1 MKKSFYLKLQM
12 PCVAVMAATLA
23 LVMGANTA
31 RAAANVTVT
40 FSATPY
46 PMYPTFLGF
55 SYEKAYM
62 TNALFNATNT
72 ALINCFSQAGDYGI
86 LRIGGRSVD
95 LTGWNGEQG
104 TGPIVEADVDRL
116 AGFMN
121 ALPSGW
127 KVIYGINCTNN
138 NDSSASAESSYAAS
152 KLGSRLLAFEIGN
165 ETEQYKM
172 PETGQNSFLNLWSAL
187 KGFVKPNGP
196 MEGPDEGG
204 GSTSYTTTFA
214 DSQSNSPNSYIVLL
228 TQHYY
233 RDTPANWTNNPT
245 GAMTNLL
252 STDPNLPTWLG
263 LVGIAFR
270 DKVPQGFRMDEANS
284 LSGGGMAGVSDAF
297 GAALWSLDFMGT
309 CAKYN
314 CVGVNFHGGSN
325 SPYTPIYD
333 NHKSVTRIGP
343 DLYGMTM
350 FSLLP
355 AGDACNTSITVNSGN
370 PSEFSAFGVLTTS
383 NQVSCILDN
392 KNNSNTITVT
402 VHLGSSV
409 ANVHTMSLNDGSGDL
424 YSTNGFTL
432 GGSAINIDGT
442 WNGTFG
448 STTATAGVLTVTV
461 NSHSALL
468 LTPY

>member
-1 MKKSFYLKLQM
+1 MRKITISVNQIILRST
-12 PCVAVMAATLA
+12 AVIAAALA
-23 LVMGANTA
+23 LVMGVNTA
-31 RAAANVTVT
+31 QAAANVTVT
-40 FSATPY
+40 FSTTSHPLQS
-46 PMYPTFLGF
+46 TFMGF

-62 TNALFNATNT
+62 TQNLFRANNT
-72 ALINCFSQAGDYGI
+72 ALINCFSNVGDSGI

-95 LTGWNGEQG
+95 YTGWNGEQG
-104 TGPIVEADVDRL
+104 SGPITTADVDQL

-138 NDSSASAESSYAAS
+138 NWTSAGDESSYVHTA
-152 KLGSRLLAFEIGN
+152 LGSRLHSFEIGN

-172 PETGQNSFLNLWSAL
+172 TETQFIAVWSGL
-187 KGFVKPNGP
+187 KAHVISNGP
-196 MEGPDEGG
+196 VEGPDEGG

-228 TQHYY
+228 SQHYY
-233 RDTPANWTNNPT
+233 RDTPSHWTGNIT

-252 STDPNLPTWLG
+252 ATDPNLPTWLG
-263 LVGIAFR
+263 LVGVAFR
-270 DKVPQGFRMDEANS
+270 DHVSQGFRMDEVGS
-284 LSGGGMAGVSDAF
+284 YSHTGIEGLSDAL
-297 GAALWSLDFMGT
+297 GGALWSLDFMGT

-314 CVGVNFHGGSN
+314 CVGVNFHTGSN
-325 SPYTPIYD
+325 GPNTPIYD
-333 NHKSVTRIGP
+333 NHTSVYKAGA

-355 AGDACNTSITVNSGN
+355 AGDSCNTSITGDTV
-370 PSEFSAFGVLTTS
+370 PFFSAFGVLTPA

-392 KNNSNTITVT
+392 KYNNNTITAT

-409 ANVHTMSLNDGSGDL
+409 SNVHMMTLNVTSGDL
-424 YSTNGFTL
+424 YTTNNFVL
-432 GGSAINIDGT
+432 GGSAINTDGS

-448 STTATAGVLTVTV
+448 STTASSGVLTVTV

-468 LTPY
+468 LSPY

>member
-1 MKKSFYLKLQM
+1 MSVNQM
-12 PCVAVMAATLA
+12 FLRRAAVATATLL
-23 LVMGANTA
+23 LVVGVNSAQ
-31 RAAANVTVT
+31 AAANVTVT
-40 FSATPY
+40 FSTTPFTLN
-46 PMYPTFLGF
+46 PTFLGF
-55 SYEKAYM
+55 SYEKSYL
-62 TNALFNATNT
+62 TQNLFRADNT
-72 ALINCFSQAGDYGI
+72 ALINCFSQAGDSGI

-104 TGPIVEADVDRL
+104 TGPIVQADVDRL

-138 NDSSASAESSYAAS
+138 NDTDASAESSYVKNA
-152 KLGSRLLAFEIGN
+152 LGSRLLSFEIGN

-172 PETGQNSFLNLWSAL
+172 SETSFITLWSSL
-187 KGFVKPNGP
+187 KSYVKPNGP

-204 GSTSYTTTFA
+204 GSTSYTTIFA
-214 DSQSNSPNSYIVLL
+214 DSQSNSPSSFISLL

-233 RDTPANWTNNPT
+233 RDTPAHWVNNPT

-252 STDPNLPTWLG
+252 SPDPNLPGYLST
-263 LVGIAFR
+263 LVSKAYT
-270 DKVPQGFRMDEANS
+270 DHVPQGFRMDEDNS
-284 LSGGGMAGVSDAF
+284 LSGGGMSGVSDAF

-309 CAKYN
+309 GARYN
-314 CVGVNFHGGSN
+314 CTGVNFHGGSN

-333 NHKSVTRIGP
+333 DHTSVTGVGP
-343 DLYGMTM
+343 DLYGMKM

-355 AGDACNTSITVNSGN
+355 GGNACNATITTNSGN
-370 PSEFSAFGVLTTS
+370 PSCFSVFGVIAN

-402 VHLGSSV
+402 VHLGSTV
-409 ANVHTMSLNDGSGDL
+409 ANVNTMSLNDGTGDL
-424 YSTNGFTL
+424 YSTTGFVL
-432 GGSAINIDGT
+432 GGSAIHPDGT
-442 WNGTFG
+442 WTGTFG
-448 STTATAGVLTVTV
+448 SASATAGVLTVTV

-468 LTPY
+468 LIPN